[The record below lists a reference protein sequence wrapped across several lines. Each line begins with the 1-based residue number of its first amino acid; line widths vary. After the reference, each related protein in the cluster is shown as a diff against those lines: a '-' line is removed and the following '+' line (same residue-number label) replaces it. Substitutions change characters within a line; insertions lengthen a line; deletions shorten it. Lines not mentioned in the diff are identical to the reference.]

1 MYGVPHSVA
10 AQQRQRRD
18 RCGGDGGRLMA
29 SDMSVT
35 RPCVLCVDDEP
46 RILFALKALLRSQY
60 EVLTANDGESALGIM
75 RSRPINVLIS
85 DQRMPN
91 MTGVEVLRQAKEI
104 QPPAIRLLLTGYSDL
119 NAIIE
124 IGRAHV

>member
-60 EVLTANDGESALGIM
+60 EVRSEEHTSELQSLT
-75 RSRPINVLIS
+75 RIS
-85 DQRMPN
+85 YAVFCLKKKKNTTTHTPTNQ
-91 MTGVEVLRQAKEI
+91 Q
-104 QPPAIRLLLTGYSDL
+104 QPTP
-119 NAIIE
+119 
-124 IGRAHV
+124 

>member
-85 DQRMPN
+85 DQRI
-91 MTGVEVLRQAKEI
+91 ERQS
-104 QPPAIRLLLTGYSDL
+104 TSL
-119 NAIIE
+119 NSS
-124 IGRAHV
+124 H